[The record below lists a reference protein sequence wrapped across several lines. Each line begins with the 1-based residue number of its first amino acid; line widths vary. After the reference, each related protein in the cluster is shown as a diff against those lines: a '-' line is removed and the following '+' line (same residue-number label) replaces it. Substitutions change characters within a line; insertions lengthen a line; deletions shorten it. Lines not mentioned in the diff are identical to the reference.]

1 MGDEDK
7 QFEASHQK
15 LQKARKEGQVVKS
28 KDFSTALALIVMFA
42 AIYALGPFIWGQ
54 ISLLYSKL
62 YEQIPN
68 AHLEEIGYMYILTS
82 TLIPTFLIILP
93 ILILAGFMG
102 ILGDLIQVG
111 PLFTITPLIPKP
123 DKLNPTKYFKN
134 LISPKTLFE
143 LVKNIA
149 KVVILGFIGW
159 VVYMEHFPAIL
170 MLAGVDNQFATLIAF
185 GKLIVD
191 FIIKAGI
198 AFLIIAAA
206 DYGVTK
212 WKFMHDQKMSFKEV
226 KDEYKNSEGDP
237 HVKAALRQKRQQ
249 LLQRSMMDMVPEADF
264 VVTNPIHIACA
275 LKYDAETMESPKL
288 LAKGTELFAKKI
300 KEIASEHNIPVIENP
315 PVARAIFR
323 MVEIN
328 QEVPPDLYKA
338 VAEILIFV
346 YNLKKKTPEAVQ
358 KTVQQAKTENQNP
371 AKAPES
377 NINPARNTD
386 ITNKTNQNLR
396 PPSV

>member
-212 WKFMHDQKMSFKEV
+212 WKFMQDQKMSFKEV

-371 AKAPES
+371 AKAPKS
-377 NINPARNTD
+377 NINSARDTD
-386 ITNKTNQNLR
+386 IANKTNQNLR